1 MPATWRSNEANGF
14 RMTPQRQAVLEAV
27 DVSGSHPTAA
37 EVYARVRRTCP
48 GIAYATVYNA
58 LHALVQQ
65 GHLRQLTF
73 GDGASRYDRRTDP
86 HDHVLC
92 LECGALVD
100 VAAARPSR
108 AALRAAEASGFQL
121 QGQHTQFFGLCPACL
136 IRRQSEGP

>member
-1 MPATWRSNEANGF
+1 
-14 RMTPQRQAVLEAV
+14 MTPQRQAVLEAV
-27 DVSGSHPTAA
+27 EDCRNHPTAA

-65 GHLRQLTF
+65 GQLQQLSF
-73 GDGASRYDRRTDP
+73 GDGASRYDRRTDR

-92 LECGALVD
+92 LDCGALVD

-121 QGQHTQFFGLCPACL
+121 HGQHTQFFGLCPPCL
-136 IRRQSEGP
+136 TNRQSAGP

>member
-1 MPATWRSNEANGF
+1 MPATWRLNDANGF

-27 DVSGSHPTAA
+27 EAGRSHPTAA
-37 EVYARVRRTCP
+37 EVYARVRQTCP

-65 GHLRQLTF
+65 GHLQQLTF
-73 GDGASRYDRRTDP
+73 GDGASRYDRRTDR

-100 VAAARPSR
+100 VTAARPSR
-108 AALRAAEASGFQL
+108 TALRAAEASGFQL
-121 QGQHTQFFGLCPACL
+121 RGQHTQFFGLCPSCL
-136 IRRQSEGP
+136 PDHQSENP